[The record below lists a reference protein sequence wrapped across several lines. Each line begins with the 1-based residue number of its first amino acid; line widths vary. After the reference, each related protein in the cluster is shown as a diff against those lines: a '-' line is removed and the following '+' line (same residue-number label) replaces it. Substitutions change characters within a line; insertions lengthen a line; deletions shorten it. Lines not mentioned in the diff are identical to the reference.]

1 METIDGMLCLKERV
15 CVVISRE
22 LSMED
27 TCSGVIT
34 ELDSVVNKQHNS
46 AFIMSGKH
54 ECNG

>member
-1 METIDGMLCLKERV
+1 METVDGMLCLKERV

-22 LSMED
+22 LSVED

-46 AFIMSGKH
+46 AFIVSGKH